1 MRSTVNTAEQN
12 FKSFE
17 KRSFWPPATDGMSDF
32 VVNINAIAIIENIHK
47 KNGMKKRASQKVLVT
62 GGGGFLGGAIVKLV
76 VERGDHVRSF
86 SRSYYPKLASMGVE
100 QFQGDVAD
108 KTSVE
113 KACKEIDLVFH
124 VAAKAG
130 VWGKYSDY
138 YRTNVTGTQN
148 IIEACKKHNVS
159 KLVYTSSPSVIFDGT
174 DMEGVNESYPYTG
187 KYNAHY
193 PKTKA
198 VAEQA
203 VRAAGDSLLTV
214 ILRPHLIW
222 GPGDSHIVPRII
234 SRSKQLVI
242 VGNGKN
248 LVDTIY
254 IDNAAYAHIL
264 AAEKLDE
271 DPGISGNIY
280 FISQG
285 KPVLLWEMINNIL
298 KAGGLPPVK
307 RSISHK
313 AAWFIGAIL
322 ELVYNIINIE
332 SEPIMTRFV
341 ANELAKSHWFDIS
354 AAQNDLGYIP
364 RVSTKEGLQRLEDW
378 LS

>member
-1 MRSTVNTAEQN
+1 MT
-12 FKSFE
+12 
-17 KRSFWPPATDGMSDF
+17 KRT
-32 VVNINAIAIIENIHK
+32 
-47 KNGMKKRASQKVLVT
+47 SQKVLVT
-62 GGGGFLGGAIVKLV
+62 GGGGFLGKAIVKLLL
-76 VERGDHVRSF
+76 EKKCRVRSF
-86 SRSYYPKLASMGVE
+86 SRSYYPELASMGVE
-100 QFQGDVAD
+100 QFQGDIAD

-130 VWGKYSDY
+130 VWGKYFDY

-148 IIEACKKHNVS
+148 IIEACKKNNVS
-159 KLVYTSSPSVIFDGT
+159 KLIYTSSPSVIFNGT
-174 DMEGVNESYPYTG
+174 DMEGVNESCPYPS
-187 KYNAHY
+187 KYNAYY

-198 VAEQA
+198 LAEQA
-203 VRAAGDSLLTV
+203 VIAASNNLLTV

-222 GPGDSHIVPRII
+222 GPEDSHIVPRII
-234 SRSKQLVI
+234 SRANQLVI

-248 LVDTIY
+248 VVDTIY

-271 DPGISGNIY
+271 NPGISGNIY

-298 KAGGLPPVK
+298 KAGGLPPIK

-313 AAWFIGAIL
+313 AAWVIGAIF
-322 ELVYNIINIE
+322 ELVYNTINIKN
-332 SEPIMTRFV
+332 EPVMTRFV

-364 RVSTKEGLQRLEDW
+364 MVSTEEGLKRLKAW

>member
-1 MRSTVNTAEQN
+1 M
-12 FKSFE
+12 
-17 KRSFWPPATDGMSDF
+17 
-32 VVNINAIAIIENIHK
+32 AIIENIHK
-47 KNGMKKRASQKVLVT
+47 KNGMTKKASQKVLVT
-62 GGGGFLGGAIVKLV
+62 GGGGFLGGAIVKLL

-86 SRSYYPKLASMGVE
+86 SRSYYPELASMGVE
-100 QFQGDVAD
+100 QFQGDIAD
-108 KTSVE
+108 KTSIAN
-113 KACKEIDLVFH
+113 ACKDIDLVFH

-130 VWGKYSDY
+130 VWGAYSDY

-159 KLVYTSSPSVIFDGT
+159 KFVYTSSPSVIFDGT
-174 DMEGVNESYPYTG
+174 DMEGVNESYPYPTN
-187 KYNAHY
+187 YNASY

-198 VAEQA
+198 LAEQT
-203 VRAAGDSLLTV
+203 VRAAGNGLLTV

-222 GPGDSHIVPRII
+222 GPGDSHIVPGII
-234 SRSKQLVI
+234 SRAKQLVI

-248 LVDTIY
+248 VVDTIY

-271 DPGISGNIY
+271 NPGISGNIY

-285 KPVLLWEMINNIL
+285 KPVLLWKMINNIL

-313 AAWFIGAIL
+313 AAWLIGAIL
-322 ELVYNIINIE
+322 ELVYNIINIK
-332 SEPIMTRFV
+332 SEPAMTRFV
-341 ANELAKSHWFDIS
+341 ANELAKFHWFDIS

-364 RVSTKEGLQRLEDW
+364 RVSTKEGLKRLEAW
-378 LS
+378 LSRISHKPKLSV

>member
-1 MRSTVNTAEQN
+1 
-12 FKSFE
+12 
-17 KRSFWPPATDGMSDF
+17 
-32 VVNINAIAIIENIHK
+32 
-47 KNGMKKRASQKVLVT
+47 MKKRVPQKVLVT
-62 GGGGFLGGAIVKLV
+62 GGGGFLGSAIVKLLE
-76 VERGDHVRSF
+76 ERGDHVRSF
-86 SRSYYPKLASMGVE
+86 SRSYYPDLASMGVE
-100 QFQGDVAD
+100 QFQGDIAD
-108 KTSVE
+108 KASVE
-113 KACKEIDLVFH
+113 KACKETDLVFH

-130 VWGKYSDY
+130 VWGDYSDY
-138 YRTNVTGTQN
+138 YRTNVIGTQN

-174 DMEGVNESYPYTG
+174 DMEGVNESYPYPTN
-187 KYNAHY
+187 YNAYY

-198 VAEQA
+198 LAEQA
-203 VRAAGDSLLTV
+203 VRAAGDGLLTV

-222 GPGDSHIVPRII
+222 GPEDSHIVPRII
-234 SRSKQLVI
+234 SRAKQLAI

-248 LVDTIY
+248 VVDTIY

-271 DPGISGNIY
+271 NPSISGNIY

-322 ELVYNIINIE
+322 ELVYNVINIK
-332 SEPIMTRFV
+332 SEPKMTRFV

-364 RVSTKEGLQRLEDW
+364 RVSTKEGLKRLEFW
-378 LS
+378 LKGVINEFYKHTAS

>member
-1 MRSTVNTAEQN
+1 M
-12 FKSFE
+12 
-17 KRSFWPPATDGMSDF
+17 
-32 VVNINAIAIIENIHK
+32 
-47 KNGMKKRASQKVLVT
+47 KNKETIKNVLVT
-62 GGGGFLGGAIVKLV
+62 GGGGFLGGAIVKLL
-76 VERGDHVRSF
+76 VERGCRVRSF
-86 SRSYYPKLASMGVE
+86 SRSYYPELASMGVE
-100 QFQGDVAD
+100 QFQGDIAD

-113 KACKEIDLVFH
+113 KACKDIDLVFH

-130 VWGKYSDY
+130 VWGKYFDY
-138 YRTNVTGTQN
+138 YRANVTGTQN
-148 IIEACKKHNVS
+148 IIDACKKNKVP
-159 KLVYTSSPSVIFDGT
+159 KLIYTSSPSVIFDGK
-174 DMEGVNESYPYTG
+174 DMEGVNESCPYPG

-198 VAEQA
+198 LAEQA
-203 VRAAGDSLLTV
+203 VRAASDNLLTV

-222 GPGDSHIVPRII
+222 GPEDSHLVPRII
-234 SRSKQLVI
+234 SRAKQLVI

-248 LVDTIY
+248 VVDTIY

-298 KAGGLPPVK
+298 KAGGLPPIK

-313 AAWFIGAIL
+313 TAWTIGAFL
-322 ELVYNIINIE
+322 ENAYTLLNIK
-332 SEPIMTRFV
+332 SEPKMTRFV
-341 ANELAKSHWFDIS
+341 ADELAKSHWFDIS

-364 RVSTKEGLQRLEDW
+364 KVSTEEGLKKLESW
-378 LS
+378 LKRRQ

>member
-1 MRSTVNTAEQN
+1 MT
-12 FKSFE
+12 
-17 KRSFWPPATDGMSDF
+17 
-32 VVNINAIAIIENIHK
+32 K
-47 KNGMKKRASQKVLVT
+47 KASRKVLVT
-62 GGGGFLGGAIVKLV
+62 GGAGFLGSAIVKLL
-76 VERGDHVRSF
+76 VEKGDHVQSF
-86 SRSYYPKLASMGVE
+86 SRSYYPELASMGVE
-100 QFQGDVAD
+100 QFQGNISD

-113 KACKEIDLVFH
+113 KACEEIDLVFH

-148 IIEACKKHNVS
+148 IIDACKKNKVP

-174 DMEGVNESYPYTG
+174 SMEGINESYPYPTS
-187 KYNAHY
+187 YNAYY

-198 VAEQA
+198 LAEQA
-203 VRAAGDSLLTV
+203 VRAASNNLLTV

-222 GPGDSHIVPRII
+222 GPEDSHIVPRII
-234 SRSKQLVI
+234 SRANQLVI

-248 LVDTIY
+248 VVDTIY
-254 IDNAAYAHIL
+254 IDNAAHAHIL

-271 DPGISGNIY
+271 NPGISGNIY

-298 KAGGLPPVK
+298 KAGGLPPIK

-313 AAWFIGAIL
+313 TAWFIGAFL
-322 ELVYNIINIE
+322 ENAYTLLNIK
-332 SEPIMTRFV
+332 SEPKMTRFV
-341 ANELAKSHWFDIS
+341 ADELAKSHWFDIS

-364 RVSTKEGLQRLEDW
+364 RVSTEEGLKRLESW

>member
-1 MRSTVNTAEQN
+1 MGT
-12 FKSFE
+12 
-17 KRSFWPPATDGMSDF
+17 
-32 VVNINAIAIIENIHK
+32 K
-47 KNGMKKRASQKVLVT
+47 KGKLKNKEPIKNVLVT
-62 GGGGFLGGAIVKLV
+62 GGGGFLGGAIVKLL
-76 VERGDHVRSF
+76 VERGCCVRSF
-86 SRSYYPKLASMGVE
+86 SRSYYPELASMGVD
-100 QFQGDVAD
+100 QFQGDIAD

-113 KACKEIDLVFH
+113 KACKGIDLVFH
-124 VAAKAG
+124 VAAKTG

-138 YRTNVTGTQN
+138 YRTNVKGTQN
-148 IIEACKKHNVS
+148 IIETCKKNNVS
-159 KLVYTSSPSVIFDGT
+159 KLIYTSSPSVIFDGT
-174 DMEGVNESYPYTG
+174 DLEGVNESFPYPG

-198 VAEQA
+198 LAEQA
-203 VRAAGDSLLTV
+203 VRAASDNLLTV

-222 GPGDSHIVPRII
+222 GPRDSHIVPRII
-234 SRSKQLVI
+234 SRAKHLAI

-248 LVDTIY
+248 VVDTVY

-271 DPGISGNIY
+271 NPGISGNIY

-322 ELVYNIINIE
+322 ELVYNIINIR

-364 RVSTKEGLQRLEDW
+364 GVSTEDGLKRLESW
-378 LS
+378 LKNRS

>member
-1 MRSTVNTAEQN
+1 
-12 FKSFE
+12 
-17 KRSFWPPATDGMSDF
+17 
-32 VVNINAIAIIENIHK
+32 
-47 KNGMKKRASQKVLVT
+47 MKKRTSQKVLIT
-62 GGGGFLGGAIVKLV
+62 GGGGFLGGAIVKLL
-76 VERGDHVRSF
+76 VEKGDRVRSF
-86 SRSYYPKLASMGVE
+86 SRSYYPELASMGVE
-100 QFQGDVAD
+100 QFQGDISD
-108 KTSVE
+108 KTSVAN
-113 KACKEIDLVFH
+113 ACKGVDLVFH

-130 VWGKYSDY
+130 VWGAYSDY
-138 YRTNVTGTQN
+138 YRTNVKGTQN
-148 IIEACKKHNVS
+148 VIEACIEYNVS
-159 KLVYTSSPSVIFDGT
+159 KLVYTSSPSVIFDST
-174 DMEGVNESYPYTG
+174 DLEGVNESFPYPG

-198 VAEQA
+198 LAEQA
-203 VRAAGDSLLTV
+203 VRAVSDSLLTV

-222 GPGDSHIVPRII
+222 GPKDSHIVPGII
-234 SRSKQLVI
+234 SRAKQLAI

-271 DPGISGNIY
+271 TPDISGNIY

-307 RSISHK
+307 RSIPHK
-313 AAWFIGAIL
+313 AAWLIGALL
-322 ELVYNIINIE
+322 ELVYNILNIK
-332 SEPIMTRFV
+332 SEPAMTRFV
-341 ANELAKSHWFDIS
+341 ADELAKSHWFDIS

-364 RVSTKEGLQRLEDW
+364 GISTKEGLRRLEVW
-378 LS
+378 LKSFNHNHAS

>member
-1 MRSTVNTAEQN
+1 MGTKKV
-12 FKSFE
+12 KL
-17 KRSFWPPATDGMSDF
+17 K
-32 VVNINAIAIIENIHK
+32 NI
-47 KNGMKKRASQKVLVT
+47 LVT
-62 GGGGFLGGAIVKLV
+62 GGGGFLGGAIVKMLL
-76 VERGDHVRSF
+76 EKKCRVRSF
-86 SRSYYPKLASMGVE
+86 SRSYYPELASIGVE
-100 QFQGDVAD
+100 QFQGDLED

-113 KACKEIDLVFH
+113 KACKDIDLVFH

-138 YRTNVTGTQN
+138 YRTNVTGTLN
-148 IIEACKKHNVS
+148 IIDACKNNKVP
-159 KLVYTSSPSVIFDGT
+159 KLIYTSSPSVIFDGT
-174 DMEGVNESYPYTG
+174 DMEGVNESCPYPA

-198 VAEQA
+198 LAEQA
-203 VRAAGDSLLTV
+203 VRAVSDNLLTV

-222 GPGDSHIVPRII
+222 GPGDSHLVPRII
-234 SRSKQLVI
+234 SRANQLVI

-248 LVDTIY
+248 VVDTVY

-271 DPGISGNIY
+271 NPGISGNIY

-298 KAGGLPPVK
+298 KAGGLSPVK

-313 AAWFIGAIL
+313 AAWFIGAML
-322 ELVYNIINIE
+322 ELVYNIINIR

-341 ANELAKSHWFDIS
+341 ANELAKSHWFNIS

-364 RVSTKEGLQRLEDW
+364 RSSTEEGLQRLEVW
-378 LS
+378 LKNS

>member
-1 MRSTVNTAEQN
+1 
-12 FKSFE
+12 
-17 KRSFWPPATDGMSDF
+17 
-32 VVNINAIAIIENIHK
+32 
-47 KNGMKKRASQKVLVT
+47 MKKRAFQKVLVT
-62 GGGGFLGGAIVKLV
+62 GGGGFLGGAIVKMLL
-76 VERGDHVRSF
+76 EKKSRVRSF
-86 SRSYYPKLASMGVE
+86 SRSHYPELASMGVE
-100 QFQGDVAD
+100 QFQGDIAD

-113 KACKEIDLVFH
+113 KACKDIDLVFH

-138 YRTNVTGTQN
+138 YRANVTGTLN
-148 IIEACKKHNVS
+148 IIDACKNNKVP
-159 KLVYTSSPSVIFDGT
+159 KLIYTSSPSVIFDGT
-174 DMEGVNESYPYTG
+174 DMEGVNESCPYPAN
-187 KYNAHY
+187 YNAHY

-198 VAEQA
+198 LAEQA
-203 VRAAGDSLLTV
+203 VRAAGDNLLTV

-222 GPGDSHIVPRII
+222 GPKDSHLVPRII
-234 SRSKQLVI
+234 SRAKQLVI

-248 LVDTIY
+248 VVDTIY

-298 KAGGLPPVK
+298 KAGGLPPIK

-313 AAWFIGAIL
+313 NAWFIGAFL
-322 ELVYNIINIE
+322 ENAYTLLNIK
-332 SEPIMTRFV
+332 SEPKMTRFV
-341 ANELAKSHWFDIS
+341 ADELA
-354 AAQNDLGYIP
+354 
-364 RVSTKEGLQRLEDW
+364 
-378 LS
+378 

>member
-1 MRSTVNTAEQN
+1 MV
-12 FKSFE
+12 
-17 KRSFWPPATDGMSDF
+17 TDN
-32 VVNINAIAIIENIHK
+32 VRT
-47 KNGMKKRASQKVLVT
+47 KNSMKKRASQKVLVT
-62 GGGGFLGGAIVKLV
+62 GGGGFLGGAIVNLL

-86 SRSYYPKLASMGVE
+86 SRSYYPELASTGVE
-100 QFQGDVAD
+100 QFQGDIAD
-108 KTSVE
+108 KTSAAN
-113 KACKEIDLVFH
+113 ACRGVDLVFH

-130 VWGKYSDY
+130 VWGAYSDY

-174 DMEGVNESYPYTG
+174 DMEGVNESCPYSTN
-187 KYNAHY
+187 YNAYY

-198 VAEQA
+198 LAEQA
-203 VRAAGDSLLTV
+203 VRAAGADLLTV

-222 GPGDSHIVPRII
+222 GPKDSHIVPRII
-234 SRSKQLVI
+234 SRAKQLLI

-271 DPGISGNIY
+271 NPSISGNIY

-313 AAWFIGAIL
+313 AAWLIGAIL
-322 ELVYNIINIE
+322 ELVYNITNIK
-332 SEPIMTRFV
+332 SEPEMTRFV

-364 RVSTKEGLQRLEDW
+364 RVSTKQGLKRLEAW
-378 LS
+378 LSRISHEQLVNQS